1 MKMKTKLHSIINT
14 AIILLLAGIL
24 ACLPVSATQKQ
35 IDKVNDNINKLE
47 QEQENSRQE
56 LEDLQNDKTYL
67 SGQLSQLNSQL
78 SALAQELTALAD
90 RQQQTE
96 QDILNTEQE
105 LETARQKEEAQ
116 YSNMKKRIRYFYEN
130 GDESLLAVLLS
141 ASDFADFLNRTQY
154 VESMYSYDR
163 KMLEEF
169 RQLKEDI
176 TARETRLKEDRQ
188 ALTELAN
195 QQEEKLAK
203 VKTLLTQV
211 QNKIDK
217 SNQQIADTKSD
228 IADYEA
234 QLKKQRAYEAEL
246 EKQKAIEDAKRLEEI
261 KRQEEQL
268 PPFTGGD
275 ENDISMLAALI
286 ECEAGGEIYEGKL
299 AVGSVVI
306 NRVRSSYFPNTLVEV
321 IYQSGQFSP
330 VASGR
335 YATVLSRG
343 ASQECV
349 RAATEVLA
357 GNITLNCLYFRR
369 NTGVIQGTV
378 IGNHVFY

>member
-78 SALAQELTALAD
+78 SALAQELTELAD

-105 LETARQKEEAQ
+105 LETARQEEEAQ

-154 VESMYSYDR
+154 VESMYTYDR

-234 QLKKQRAYEAEL
+234 QLKKQRAYEAKL